1 MGSDAPAQPSPQVTA
16 AEQLNLNKK
25 TSAFEAAQNRYNMFN
40 PFGSVTWKNLGTADK
55 PRWQQ
60 NTTLSAPQQR
70 LYNTQLSTQNQ
81 AATGANRMM
90 PGINSMLSR
99 GGYVNEEGGN
109 NIGIDQ
115 IGALQKQAISGG
127 DLATRQRVENALMA
141 RMNPS
146 LKQDEEALRARL
158 ANQGLQ
164 YGSEAYGNAMRDQSQ
179 RVNDARF
186 AAIAQGGE
194 EMQRS
199 QQMSL
204 AARNQQLNEINALQQ
219 AYQNRQSMNTAKQQN
234 IAASRNQRLAELA
247 AMLQSQ
253 GTINMP
259 TYAGAQ
265 NVSTGGTPDL
275 GALVNAANN
284 RQIAANNANTA
295 TQNQALSSLGQL
307 GSAWLAKK

>member
-81 AATGANRMM
+81 SATGANRMM
-90 PGINSMLSR
+90 PGINAMLSR
-99 GGYVNEEGGN
+99 GGYVNT
-109 NIGIDQ
+109 Q
-115 IGALQKQAISGG
+115 GG
-127 DLATRQRVENALMA
+127 DLATRQHYENALMQ
-141 RMNPS
+141 RLNPS
-146 LKQDEEALRARL
+146 LQQDENALRARL

-164 YGSEAYGNAMRDQSQ
+164 YGTEAYNNAMRDQSQ
-179 RVNDARF
+179 RVNDARL
-186 AAIAQGGE
+186 AVVAQGGE
-194 EMQRS
+194 EMQR
-199 QQMSL
+199 
-204 AARNQQLNEINALQQ
+204 AQ
-219 AYQNRQSMNTAKQQN
+219 AMNTAKQQN
-234 IAASRNQRLAELA
+234 IAAGRNQRLAELA
-247 AMLQSQ
+247 SLLQAQ